1 MTRFQRGTLW
11 ALFLFLGLLVVVAF
25 FARAAAGR
33 YLGSGRFRE
42 QITRAVDQE
51 LKAKGTF
58 QPIHFTDGTFYSD
71 GFVANG
77 NERSFFSR
85 LRADQIRAVVNWRG
99 LLGRRWEVNEL
110 HIQNLEIRFAG
121 RMPAERGVE
130 IRRAEPARPA
140 ARKKSSWKLD
150 LRRAEIAQSAWSW
163 GAAPAS
169 AGSLTKSRFTLTP
182 DGGAWLVEARSGTL
196 AQSGWPS
203 LTIDAAKLRYTGAS
217 LFVTESALRAGDGR
231 LKVDGEI
238 AFDRAAELRV
248 RLDQIDFAP
257 FLPADWRLRL
267 RGKIAGTAKLH
278 TPLPQGAPR
287 IEGDLRLV
295 EGQLEA
301 LPLLDQI
308 ASFTR
313 TDRFRRVVL
322 TRGSLAFSNEGDRTV
337 VRNLVLESAGLMRVE
352 GKCTIAQKKIDGV
365 LQVGVTAATLQ
376 WLPGS
381 QERVFTVARDG
392 YFWTPVRVRGPIEHP
407 REDLTKRLL
416 SAAAS
421 ELLQN
426 SKGTLEDAAKSLL
439 DLIPR

>member
-1 MTRFQRGTLW
+1 MTRFQRGTVW
-11 ALFLFLGLLVVVAF
+11 AVFLFLGLLVVVAF

-33 YLGSGRFRE
+33 YLGSGRFRQ

-58 QPIHFTDGTFYSD
+58 QPLHFTDGTFYSD

-77 NERSFFSR
+77 KERAFFSE

-99 LLGRRWEVNEL
+99 LLHRRWEVNEL

-121 RMPAERGVE
+121 RMPAERA
-130 IRRAEPARPA
+130 RTTEPTRPA
-140 ARKKSSWKLD
+140 VKKKSSWKLD
-150 LRRAEIAQSAWSW
+150 LRRAEIAQSSWHW
-163 GAAPAS
+163 GASPAT
-169 AGSLTKSRFTLTP
+169 AGSLTKSGFTLTP

-196 AQSGWPS
+196 AQSGWPI
-203 LTIDAAKLRYTGAS
+203 LTIDSAKLRYTGAS

-231 LKVDGEI
+231 LYVDGEI
-238 AFDRAAELRV
+238 AFNRAADLRV
-248 RLDQIDFAP
+248 RLDQVDFAP
-257 FLPADWRLRL
+257 LLPADWRLRL

-278 TPLPQGAPR
+278 APLPQGALR
-287 IEGDLRLV
+287 IEGDLQLV

-301 LPLLDQI
+301 LPVLDQI
-308 ASFTR
+308 AAFTR
-313 TDRFRRVVL
+313 TERFRRLAL
-322 TRGSLAFSNEGDRTV
+322 TRGSLTFSNEGDRTV
-337 VRNLVLESAGLMRVE
+337 VRNLLLESAGLMRVE
-352 GKCTIAQKKIDGV
+352 GSCTIAQKKIDGV
-365 LQVGVTAATLQ
+365 FQIGVTAASLQ

-392 YFWTPVRVRGPIEHP
+392 YFWTPVRVSGPIEHP
-407 REDLTKRLL
+407 HEDLTKRLL

-421 ELLQN
+421 ELLQG
-426 SKGTLEDAAKSLL
+426 SKGTLEDAAKTLL